1 MLFSVNSVSSVI
13 GYIARMSQSFRAR
26 LRAGGPLFAPL
37 MTLNSPAVAELMAE
51 AGFDWLFIDA
61 EHSTLDTSQMQSLL
75 QAASPTPCIIRIAS
89 GDDVPIKKALDIG
102 AAGIIVPQV
111 NSADHARRIVQSAK
125 YAPAGQRG
133 LGIARAHRY
142 GLKVREYMQTANDD
156 TAVIVQAEHR
166 DAVTNIE
173 AIVRVEGV
181 DGVLIGPYD
190 LSASLG
196 LPGAVDHPEVR
207 GAIARVRAAC
217 LAAGVPIGIFGL
229 NADAVR
235 PYIAQGF
242 TMIVAGVDTVLLG
255 NAATALVATLR
266 ATPVQQ

>member
-1 MLFSVNSVSSVI
+1 
-13 GYIARMSQSFRAR
+13 
-26 LRAGGPLFAPL
+26 
-37 MTLNSPAVAELMAE
+37 MTLDSPAVAELMAE

-75 QAASPTPCIIRIAS
+75 QAAGSTPCVIRLAS

-102 AAGIIVPQV
+102 AAGIVVPQV

-125 YAPAGQRG
+125 YAPYGQRG
-133 LGIARAHRY
+133 LGISRAHGY
-142 GLKVREYMQTANDD
+142 GLKVLEYMQSANDD

-166 DAVTNIE
+166 DAVANID
-173 AIVRVEGV
+173 AIVSVEGV

-196 LPGAVDHPEVR
+196 LPGAVEHPD
-207 GAIARVRAAC
+207 VRAAIEC
-217 LAAGVPIGIFGL
+217 VRTTCQAAGVPIGIFGL
-229 NADAVR
+229 TADAVR
-235 PYIAQGF
+235 PYIDKGF

-255 NAATALVATLR
+255 NAATALVAALR
-266 ATPVQQ
+266 ASTTLPR

>member
-1 MLFSVNSVSSVI
+1 M
-13 GYIARMSQSFRAR
+13 
-26 LRAGGPLFAPL
+26 APL
-37 MTLNSPAVAELMAE
+37 VTLNSPAAVELLADV
-51 AGFDWLFIDA
+51 GFDWLFIDA
-61 EHSTLDTSQMQSLL
+61 EHSPLDTAQMQALM
-75 QAASPTPCIIRIAS
+75 QAAAPTPCVVRLSAS
-89 GDDVPIKKALDIG
+89 DEMHVKRALDIG

-111 NSADHARRIVQSAK
+111 NSADHARRIVQFAK
-125 YAPAGQRG
+125 YAPMGQRG

-166 DAVTNIE
+166 DAVANID

-207 GAIARVRAAC
+207 GAVDRVRTAC
-217 LAAGVPIGIFGL
+217 LAARVPIGIFGL
-229 NADAVR
+229 TADAVQ
-235 PYIAQGF
+235 PYIDQGF

-255 NAATALVATLR
+255 NAATALVAALR
-266 ATPVQQ
+266 ASKTRQ

>member
-1 MLFSVNSVSSVI
+1 
-13 GYIARMSQSFRAR
+13 
-26 LRAGGPLFAPL
+26 
-37 MTLNSPAVAELMAE
+37 MAE

-61 EHSTLDTSQMQSLL
+61 EHSTLDTSQMQALL
-75 QAASPTPCIIRIAS
+75 QAAAPTPCVIRLAS

-111 NSADHARRIVQSAK
+111 NSAEHTRRIVQSAK
-125 YAPAGQRG
+125 YAPVGQRG

-166 DAVTNIE
+166 DAVANIE
-173 AIVRVEGV
+173 AIVRVDGV

-196 LPGAVDHPEVR
+196 LPGAVDHPD
-207 GAIARVRAAC
+207 VRAAIEHVRTTC
-217 LAAGVPIGIFGL
+217 QAAGVPLGIFGL

-235 PYIAQGF
+235 PYMDRGF

-255 NAATALVATLR
+255 TAATTLVGELR
-266 ATPVQQ
+266 KR

>member
-1 MLFSVNSVSSVI
+1 M
-13 GYIARMSQSFRAR
+13 ARSFRSR
-26 LRAGGPLFAPL
+26 LRSGERLFAPL

-75 QAASPTPCIIRIAS
+75 QAAAPTPCVIRLTS

-111 NSADHARRIVQSAK
+111 NSAEHARRIVQSAK
-125 YAPAGQRG
+125 YAPTGQRG

-142 GLKVREYMQTANDD
+142 GLKVREYMQSANDG

-166 DAVTNIE
+166 DAVADIE

-196 LPGAVDHPEVR
+196 VPGAVDHRDVR
-207 GAIARVRAAC
+207 DAIERVRTAC
-217 LAAGVPIGIFGL
+217 QAAGIPIGIFGL
-229 NADAVR
+229 TAEAVR
-235 PYIAQGF
+235 PYIDKGF

-255 NAATALVATLR
+255 TAAMSLVGALR
-266 ATPVQQ
+266 GSR